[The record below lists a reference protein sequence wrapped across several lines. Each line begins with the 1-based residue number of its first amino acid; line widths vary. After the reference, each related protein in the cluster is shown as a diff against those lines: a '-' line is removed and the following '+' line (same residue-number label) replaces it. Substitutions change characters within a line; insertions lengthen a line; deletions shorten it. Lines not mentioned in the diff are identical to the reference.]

1 MSRLVA
7 DVHFIGH
14 IRNDVVGVA
23 FNWVRPTVTVT
34 RDEYNVEV
42 FYRFSFFPGV
52 DATLSYQSV
61 ITPVLAPD
69 IRHASVF
76 SLRLRTTF

>member
-23 FNWVRPTVTVT
+23 FNWVQPAVTGN
-34 RDEYNVEV
+34 RNEYNVEV
-42 FYRFSFFPGV
+42 FYRFPFFPGV
-52 DATLSYQSV
+52 DTSLSYQSV
-61 ITPVLAPD
+61 INPVLAPD
-69 IRHASVF
+69 INHASVF
-76 SLRLRTTF
+76 SLRLRTSF